1 MFSIVFQKLALF
13 LNLKKLIFSK
23 IISFFAFFLSSVFIS
38 MYGFSQ
44 TFWLN
49 WMILCNF
56 FSILIHYS
64 MPQFFM
70 CTTYSFWLCKLDTSF
85 LTFSIFVISGMCSTS
100 VFTSIMIM
108 AFVFTIIII
117 ISVFMFEVFLVSATF
132 FFIKTWL
139 ILFLLMVSFDS
150 FES

>member
-70 CTTYSFWLCKLDTSF
+70 CTAYSFWLCKLDTSF
-85 LTFSIFVISGMCSTS
+85 LTFSIFVI
-100 VFTSIMIM
+100 
-108 AFVFTIIII
+108 
-117 ISVFMFEVFLVSATF
+117 FLVCAVP
-132 FFIKTWL
+132 L
-139 ILFLLMVSFDS
+139 YLLYNDNGLCFYNNYSVAWMSRNSLLEAGAKSEV
-150 FES
+150 